1 MNSVK
6 FLRAIIFNEIP
17 LVATSE
23 VHIKKFATLLNIY
36 YFTSLFQEISLNSLL
51 LFIKT
56 GLINTILLSIKLYI

>member
-1 MNSVK
+1 MNSVT
-6 FLRAIIFNEIP
+6 FLRAIIFNRIP

-23 VHIKKFATLLNIY
+23 VHIKKLATLLNIY